1 MVDKKLSAEQQLAEM
16 LKRLEQNNVDNRKM
30 YYAWL
35 KKSSEN
41 FRDRLKK
48 AVDGKL
54 SSEEVDKIFDDAE
67 QYNLEELVE
76 TKYDFVAMTKEELE
90 SLLVLLKKAFED
102 VEGCEPDED
111 EIYGFDYESIYEA
124 WEDIQSILEKKVNDI
139 NSVLLV
145 K

>member
-1 MVDKKLSAEQQLAEM
+1 MVDKNLSAEQQLAEM

-48 AVDGKL
+48 AVDGKIP
-54 SSEEVDKIFDDAE
+54 SEEVDKIFDDVE

-76 TKYDFVAMTKEELE
+76 TKYDFVAMTKEELFP
-90 SLLVLLKKAFED
+90 VIFF
-102 VEGCEPDED
+102 CEALIE
-111 EIYGFDYESIYEA
+111 FFS
-124 WEDIQSILEKKVNDI
+124 DIVVTFAVIGV
-139 NSVLLV
+139 V

>member
-1 MVDKKLSAEQQLAEM
+1 MVDKKLSAEQQLVEM

-124 WEDIQSILEKKVNDI
+124 WEDIQSTLEKKVEDI
-139 NSVLLV
+139 NSILV
-145 K
+145 VK

>member
-1 MVDKKLSAEQQLAEM
+1 MVDKKLSAEQQLVEM

-30 YYAWL
+30 YYVWL

-54 SSEEVDKIFDDAE
+54 SSEEVDKIFDNVE

-76 TKYDFVAMTKEELE
+76 SKYDFVAMTKEDLE

-111 EIYGFDYESIYEA
+111 ETYGYDYESIYEA
-124 WEDIQSILEKKVNDI
+124 WEDIQSILEKKVEDI
-139 NSVLLV
+139 NSRLV
-145 K
+145 VK